1 MSALYDQ
8 YDKNG
13 DGKVSV
19 QELKRGIQSSF
30 CADIDDQTVVSI
42 FQGLDMDGDKYV
54 TKEEFL
60 DQMCNRI
67 DRRVAFTN
75 KFNQLDSDKNGYLS
89 RDEVRS
95 MLKDIYDDDQ
105 ITEMFQQCDANN
117 DGKVVLD
124 EFLKLM

>member
-60 DQMCNRI
+60 DQMCSKI

-75 KFNQLDSDKNGYLS
+75 QFNQLDSDKNGYLS

-95 MLKDIYDDDQ
+95 MLKDMYDDDQ